1 VPAFVSIRNG
11 PFRDVS
17 RAVLRRWAE
26 RMLVD
31 LDLSEAELS
40 VAVTDDDEIRE
51 LNRVFR
57 HRDKATDVLA
67 FAMREGHQMGGAA
80 SPTTE
85 RRTKKRV
92 RELLGDVVVSVETA
106 RRQAKEHRRTLDEE
120 MRMLLAHGLLHLV
133 GYDHQTDREE
143 AVMNAATDRLCRA
156 ATAKSAKARATADEG
171 TQSRSA
177 KPAAKSRTVAGTKR
191 AAKSRARAAAPVR
204 NSGSKNGT
212 SARAASRK
220 AAR

>member
-17 RAVLRRWAE
+17 RAVVQRWAE

-31 LDLSEAELS
+31 LDLSDAELS
-40 VAVTDDDEIRE
+40 VAITDDDEIRE
-51 LNRVFR
+51 LNKVFR

-67 FAMREGHQMGGAA
+67 FAMREGEAVGA
-80 SPTTE
+80 SPPSE
-85 RRTKKRV
+85 RRAKKRKS
-92 RELLGDVVVSVETA
+92 ELLGDVVVSVETA
-106 RRQAKEHRRTLDEE
+106 RRQAKEHRRPLDAE

-156 ATAKSAKARATADEG
+156 ATAKPAT
-171 TQSRSA
+171 
-177 KPAAKSRTVAGTKR
+177 KSRI
-191 AAKSRARAAAPVR
+191 RAAALVR
-204 NSGSKNGT
+204 NSGSKSGT
-212 SARAASRK
+212 SKRAASRK